1 MYKVKFYKGEYRERQ
16 KQANDDKCVAYVEQ
30 HFNSAGAGANYTV
43 VITGSNASST
53 SMNWGQWY
61 AGAVSREFNLPLGGD
76 KGVMKGGYD
85 GRGDGNIKYTNM
97 PAILLEPLFVSNPQS
112 AALIRTEQGQMRL
125 AHILCESV
133 QRFFQ
138 NGGLIGFSVG
148 HKYKISRPNDRGADV
163 VGGGSEAD
171 YAETVLLKAKALLEA
186 IKEPQLEREI
196 KIMRGTEVV
205 YKTTI
210 DADTDV
216 RWDGVRGI
224 LNI

>member
-1 MYKVKFYKGEYRERQ
+1 
-16 KQANDDKCVAYVEQ
+16 
-30 HFNSAGAGANYTV
+30 
-43 VITGSNASST
+43 
-53 SMNWGQWY
+53 
-61 AGAVSREFNLPLGGD
+61 
-76 KGVMKGGYD
+76 
-85 GRGDGNIKYTNM
+85 M
-97 PAILLEPLFVSNPQS
+97 PAILLEPLFVNNPQS